1 MKLVV
6 VVLTGLLTG
15 LATRL
20 VGVLS
25 LEALKVEALSSDS
38 RFLLVMDF
46 LYGLATFL
54 GVVSSKLA
62 TDLAKLLVLTRP
74 GDLERAA
81 FLAEVW
87 T

>member
-6 VVLTGLLTG
+6 VVLTG

-25 LEALKVEALSSDS
+25 LDALKVEALSSAS
-38 RFLLVMDF
+38 RFLLVMEF
-46 LYGLATFL
+46 LSGLASFF
-54 GVVSSKLA
+54 GVSKLVV
-62 TDLAKLLVLTRP
+62 DLAKLLDLTRP
-74 GDLERAA
+74 GNLERAA
-81 FLAEVW
+81 FLAEVL

>member
-6 VVLTGLLTG
+6 VVLTG

-25 LEALKVEALSSDS
+25 LEALKVEALSSAS
-38 RFLLVMDF
+38 RFLLVMEF
-46 LYGLATFL
+46 LSGLATFL
-54 GVVSSKLA
+54 GVSNLVV
-62 TDLAKLLVLTRP
+62 DLAKLLDLVRP

-81 FLAEVW
+81 FLAEVL

>member
-6 VVLTGLLTG
+6 VVLAGLLTG

-25 LEALKVEALSSDS
+25 LEALKVEALSSAS
-38 RFLLVMDF
+38 RFLLVMEF
-46 LYGLATFL
+46 LTGLATFF
-54 GVVSSKLA
+54 GVETSKL
-62 TDLAKLLVLTRP
+62 TVDLAKLLDLVRP
-74 GDLERAA
+74 GDLDLAA